1 MSGIVKRII
10 SGAIAAALSAPCL
23 GFFPLENAVA
33 TGSQADNEALYA
45 SVLNHYAEKVIPNGI
60 IGLDDWQYSD
70 VWMYSTGNL
79 FDYGY
84 AFYDLDGNGVDE
96 LFILDNTHSTKI
108 NEIYTIINGAP
119 KQVAA
124 GGARWDYFVA
134 NPGNVLGELGSGGAT
149 YYGYTFYHLINGELV
164 AFEDY
169 DCEDGTWYY
178 ASGDNCNTVSQDS
191 KQIISEDTL
200 YSNHPEVK
208 DGINIPGFDGETYL
222 FSGYNVSDN
231 QTAAASENVTNQC
244 GDNVF
249 WELDQS
255 TGLLKI
261 SGTGPM
267 YNYSNADPVFA
278 FFSETDPPYSQNQG
292 NIKSVEIQEGITS
305 IGCRAFYGSYGSVA
319 FKLPESLTSIGDSA
333 FYFFGQS
340 DIITSITIPKNVTHI
355 GEMAVGYHW
364 YNTPDAN
371 GDVMSVEEKIPGFT
385 IYGYQGSAA
394 DSYAKQNGFEFVAL
408 DAPEES
414 TEAEPESESSEDQ
427 QLETDFT
434 KHHVGVAQLDENRSI
449 WNRSEDVDML
459 YQLAEFDYYY
469 GNTGVGFATDVYS
482 SFGNAAEIIE
492 AGRKSKDM
500 YSSVSEIMYY
510 QALLKLMYHTS
521 EDNSLYLIQGY
532 YLRILEEFSDQLNAA
547 DTAGNVQS
555 LIKTTVEI
563 SEEITKADS
572 LKKIKNALEKLD
584 NLFEITDLPMKD
596 YKGNSVGIGAG
607 DILSLVAA
615 VTELQSNEIENISD
629 ALHCVAYFEM
639 FCDIQDDNKAVLN
652 QLYQNAPDDNETY
665 KTALRNLQECIST
678 PDIESF
684 VNEYISDKEDEVKK
698 DWNTNL
704 LGIAISTTLMK
715 IAEKVPILQVVD
727 AAGNIIDFHFDKMN
741 STEAKITAIGEMVC
755 YYEIIDSLQ
764 KVGDQYKT
772 DLIKAQNFENAAKYH
787 EVIDLYY
794 NALRNYCVYGNEF
807 LSLFVSSYYFANID
821 KSNNFTDNM
830 AAITKDNLVFKY
842 IATTVE
848 NDLANDYLNRVFG
861 ISNGDYVSWY
871 REVITLQASIK
882 ELSKHS
888 HRSVCC
894 EMWTDD
900 EIDQFLDDVMD
911 SVADKVKDY
920 VGSRISN
927 GKTFFIGCPVS
938 IKIYNGA
945 GNIIATIKN
954 GNIAVHDLD
963 AFMNVFCYT
972 VEETENSEKDKSYGT
987 ILRLPDSFTFT
998 ATAQEDCSVVF
1009 QWTDAKD
1016 LAGIK
1021 LSSET
1026 WESSIKEMKKGD
1038 ILQSDNNIIPAE
1050 ESGIV
1055 PWKLVI
1061 IIGAI
1066 AVVAGV
1072 VIVIVITKRR
1082 KRI

>member
-96 LFILDNTHSTKI
+96 LFILDNTYSTKI

-178 ASGDNCNTVSQDS
+178 ASGDNCNTISQDS

-414 TEAEPESESSEDQ
+414 TEAEPESE
-427 QLETDFT
+427 L
-434 KHHVGVAQLDENRSI
+434 
-449 WNRSEDVDML
+449 
-459 YQLAEFDYYY
+459 
-469 GNTGVGFATDVYS
+469 
-482 SFGNAAEIIE
+482 
-492 AGRKSKDM
+492 
-500 YSSVSEIMYY
+500 
-510 QALLKLMYHTS
+510 
-521 EDNSLYLIQGY
+521 
-532 YLRILEEFSDQLNAA
+532 
-547 DTAGNVQS
+547 S
-555 LIKTTVEI
+555 LIHI
-563 SEEITKADS
+563 
-572 LKKIKNALEKLD
+572 
-584 NLFEITDLPMKD
+584 
-596 YKGNSVGIGAG
+596 
-607 DILSLVAA
+607 
-615 VTELQSNEIENISD
+615 
-629 ALHCVAYFEM
+629 
-639 FCDIQDDNKAVLN
+639 
-652 QLYQNAPDDNETY
+652 
-665 KTALRNLQECIST
+665 
-678 PDIESF
+678 
-684 VNEYISDKEDEVKK
+684 
-698 DWNTNL
+698 
-704 LGIAISTTLMK
+704 
-715 IAEKVPILQVVD
+715 
-727 AAGNIIDFHFDKMN
+727 
-741 STEAKITAIGEMVC
+741 
-755 YYEIIDSLQ
+755 
-764 KVGDQYKT
+764 
-772 DLIKAQNFENAAKYH
+772 
-787 EVIDLYY
+787 
-794 NALRNYCVYGNEF
+794 
-807 LSLFVSSYYFANID
+807 
-821 KSNNFTDNM
+821 
-830 AAITKDNLVFKY
+830 
-842 IATTVE
+842 
-848 NDLANDYLNRVFG
+848 
-861 ISNGDYVSWY
+861 
-871 REVITLQASIK
+871 
-882 ELSKHS
+882 
-888 HRSVCC
+888 
-894 EMWTDD
+894 
-900 EIDQFLDDVMD
+900 
-911 SVADKVKDY
+911 
-920 VGSRISN
+920 
-927 GKTFFIGCPVS
+927 
-938 IKIYNGA
+938 
-945 GNIIATIKN
+945 
-954 GNIAVHDLD
+954 
-963 AFMNVFCYT
+963 
-972 VEETENSEKDKSYGT
+972 
-987 ILRLPDSFTFT
+987 
-998 ATAQEDCSVVF
+998 
-1009 QWTDAKD
+1009 
-1016 LAGIK
+1016 
-1021 LSSET
+1021 
-1026 WESSIKEMKKGD
+1026 
-1038 ILQSDNNIIPAE
+1038 
-1050 ESGIV
+1050 
-1055 PWKLVI
+1055 
-1061 IIGAI
+1061 
-1066 AVVAGV
+1066 
-1072 VIVIVITKRR
+1072 
-1082 KRI
+1082 